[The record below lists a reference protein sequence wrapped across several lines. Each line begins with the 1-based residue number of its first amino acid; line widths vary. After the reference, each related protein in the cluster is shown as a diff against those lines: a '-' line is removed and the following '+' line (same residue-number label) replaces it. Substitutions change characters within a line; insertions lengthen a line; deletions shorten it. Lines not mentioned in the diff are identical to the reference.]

1 MDEQHQEQPGA
12 PGVDPAAADAPP
24 IPGEASPSTVPP
36 GNEPEAAPTR
46 DPGQEPDLRSPAA
59 APAAAVVSPSAA
71 AGEGYSSSRPLL
83 MIGAAGAE
91 VAELGYL
98 LAAHGFENAV
108 SKGEAAAPPILDDA
122 LMRTVVEFQQANDVD
137 PWKTTGSDNPNEA
150 PILRAGHLGVVD
162 ARTWEALLGY
172 QPKQAAPGSE
182 LAAEVK
188 PQ

>member
-1 MDEQHQEQPGA
+1 MDEQHHDQPGA
-12 PGVDPAAADAPP
+12 PGVDPAVADAPP
-24 IPGEASPSTVPP
+24 IPDEASPSTVPT

-46 DPGQEPDLRSPAA
+46 DPGQHPDLRSPAA